1 MSDNNNKLIIFFRQL
16 ANNIE
21 LNRLSNEQ
29 LMKAGEIFMDYQYAD
44 YTSVFGS
51 GTEKEN
57 QKYLFTGW
65 YIYLMLEFNK
75 IEKEQEGTEDNQEN
89 ALHQVR

>member
-1 MSDNNNKLIIFFRQL
+1 MSDNNYKLIIFFREL

-29 LMKAGEIFMDYQYAD
+29 LMKAGEIFMDYQYAAH
-44 YTSVFGS
+44 TSEFGS
-51 GTEKEN
+51 GTEKEI

-75 IEKEQEGTEDNQEN
+75 IENKEQDSPEDSEDH
-89 ALHQVR
+89 AIH

>member
-1 MSDNNNKLIIFFRQL
+1 MNSNDKLIIFFRQL

-51 GTEKEN
+51 GSEKEI

-75 IEKEQEGTEDNQEN
+75 IENKQQEATEESQEN
-89 ALHQVR
+89 ALHQV

>member
-1 MSDNNNKLIIFFRQL
+1 MSSNDKLIIFFRQL

-29 LMKAGEIFMDYQYAD
+29 LMKAGEIFIDYQYAD
-44 YTSVFGS
+44 YNAVFGS
-51 GTEKEN
+51 GSEKEI

-65 YIYLMLEFNK
+65 YVYLMLEFNK
-75 IEKEQEGTEDNQEN
+75 IENKEEDSTEDSQDH
-89 ALHQVR
+89 AIH